1 MAEDILD
8 LFMIDRVREVYL
20 LHLLDIT
27 DELLGQL
34 NVLSGIISHID
45 RIIDDDERK
54 DAGNGKKW
62 EVNPS
67 CRPIASASAVTVE
80 LCELGKPPQEMT

>member
-62 EVNPS
+62 GSKPFLQADRQ
-67 CRPIASASAVTVE
+67 CQRRDRRAV
-80 LCELGKPPQEMT
+80 